1 MKLFTVIIVLVSI
14 NLVNA
19 LSFNGSDILA
29 NDNHGGK
36 NMSNNSNP
44 HVDFYSIKA
53 SGIRATFM
61 PYGARLTHLLVKDR
75 DGNPQDVVVGYDKG
89 DAYIND
95 TDTVHSYFGAVVGR
109 YANRIKKGTFEIDE
123 ETYHVPRNENN
134 GTNTLH
140 GGTVGYD
147 QRNWTVTSYNESSIT
162 FMLED
167 NGYEGF
173 PGSVITY
180 ATYAVKTRDRRPILT
195 TRLVSIPLDGATP
208 ILLSNHIYWSLNAF
222 TDARNPTVLNDTLS
236 LPYSNR
242 YIETDKFLVPT
253 GDINLVQDKAGTDFI
268 EAIELGTNIKQAVG
282 GCGPKCTGLDTAFI
296 LDRPRYSG
304 PESTDLVLLTLQSNK
319 TGIKMELKTNQQSLQ
334 IYSCDGQDGTIPVK
348 KSQQHGN
355 DTTYLEQYGCVV
367 IEPQQWIDGINNPQ
381 WAQNEFQVYG
391 VDTQPAVNFA
401 LYEFSSFE

>member
-1 MKLFTVIIVLVSI
+1 MTKETHISM
-14 NLVNA
+14 
-19 LSFNGSDILA
+19 IL
-29 NDNHGGK
+29 
-36 NMSNNSNP
+36 
-44 HVDFYSIKA
+44 
-53 SGIRATFM
+53 IRFI
-61 PYGARLTHLLVKDR
+61 LT
-75 DGNPQDVVVGYDKG
+75 
-89 DAYIND
+89 
-95 TDTVHSYFGAVVGR
+95 FGAVVGR
-109 YANRIKKGTFEIDE
+109 YANRIKKGTFEIDD

-282 GCGPKCTGLDTAFI
+282 VVVQNALASI
-296 LDRPRYSG
+296 LH
-304 PESTDLVLLTLQSNK
+304 LFWIVQ
-319 TGIKMELKTNQQSLQ
+319 GIQV
-334 IYSCDGQDGTIPVK
+334 P
-348 KSQQHGN
+348 SQQ
-355 DTTYLEQYGCVV
+355 TWSFL
-367 IEPQQWIDGINNPQ
+367 
-381 WAQNEFQVYG
+381 
-391 VDTQPAVNFA
+391 
-401 LYEFSSFE
+401 LYNQIKRGLKWS